1 MYILHC
7 NEEIRFETSHKNFDT
22 YLPHDSGTKK
32 KKVLDINLNILLKS
46 RLLPNF
52 KGQRTVGH
60 RPSDLTHEHTKRG
73 NPFEN

>member
-32 KKVLDINLNILLKS
+32 KKVLDLNLNIPLNG

-52 KGQRTVGH
+52 QGQRTVGQ
-60 RPSDLTHEHTKRG
+60 RLSDLTHELTKRG
-73 NPFEN
+73 NPFQN